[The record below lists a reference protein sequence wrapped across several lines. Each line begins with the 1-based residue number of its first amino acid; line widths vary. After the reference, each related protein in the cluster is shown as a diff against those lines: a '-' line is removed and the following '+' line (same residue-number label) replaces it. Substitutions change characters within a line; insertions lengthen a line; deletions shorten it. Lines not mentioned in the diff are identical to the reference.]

1 MTLTNLDISNY
12 GWIMD
17 IEFGLQVQFLRGVH
31 LETPP
36 LLVWID
42 IITWSHDFGPISSSI
57 KGLKSSNFDSR
68 YTSWGRVHRGFFLA
82 LVTCFR
88 GHITLTNLR
97 FFHHE

>member
-1 MTLTNLDISNY
+1 MCYMTLTNLDISNY

-42 IITWSHDFGPISSSI
+42 IIT
-57 KGLKSSNFDSR
+57 
-68 YTSWGRVHRGFFLA
+68 
-82 LVTCFR
+82 
-88 GHITLTNLR
+88 
-97 FFHHE
+97 